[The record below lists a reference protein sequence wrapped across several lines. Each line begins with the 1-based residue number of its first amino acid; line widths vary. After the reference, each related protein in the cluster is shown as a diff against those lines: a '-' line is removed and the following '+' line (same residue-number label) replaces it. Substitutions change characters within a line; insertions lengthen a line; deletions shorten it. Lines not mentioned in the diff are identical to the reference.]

1 MNKQQELAL
10 AKAWFESRGISARI
24 TDGVLFI
31 DVESYEVMVSS
42 SEVLYRAVLR
52 KEELPAYQD

>member
-24 TDGVLFI
+24 VDEELYI

-42 SEVLYRAVLR
+42 SEVLYRAELR